1 MSNIIQDSGAQQEG
15 AVVASSMNPGNYRVC
30 DITGFKVDLSSEKLI
45 RANAV
50 AAVISLLLAV
60 VAAILLVFTRYQ
72 PVHLLNA
79 EWYYRLV
86 TFHGLNALIFWIIFF
101 EVAGLYLGSSVFL
114 NVRFCAP
121 KTGWVAFALMVA
133 GLVMSN
139 IVILMGKADVMLTSY
154 TPLKAHPLYYL
165 GIILFAVGALIGVI
179 LFFGNLMI
187 ARRERTYGD
196 SLPLVTYGLMTAAI
210 IAVITLASGALI
222 YVPTFLWSLGLIEN
236 IDPAMYKLI
245 WWGLG
250 HSSQQINVAAMV
262 SIWYMVSFLTVG
274 GTSINEKVSR
284 TAFVLYILFICLA
297 SAHHLLTD
305 PGVSS
310 AWKVWNTSYAMYL
323 AVLASMIHAFAVPSS
338 YESAQRRWGYNKGM
352 FEWLSKAPWGN
363 PAFSSTILA
372 IIGFGFIGGTTGV
385 IFGMEQTNIIVHNT
399 IAIPGHFKGTVV
411 IGTTLTFMGIT
422 YYLIPLIFR
431 RKIVGMGWAK
441 WQPWL
446 FFIGIALL
454 SISMIVLGQLGVPR
468 RHWDSTFSGGPFTYN
483 FNPAVDFFWALMML
497 GGSIAFI
504 SVLIWIGIVVVSV
517 FFGPKVNGPQ
527 DMQLT
532 MSPLAPPAKTHKGF
546 EAPGTLLLTFIFL
559 LVFLALFFLNW
570 KWLAATWYVK

>member
-1 MSNIIQDSGAQQEG
+1 MF
-15 AVVASSMNPGNYRVC
+15 RTC
-30 DITGFKVDLSSEKLI
+30 DITGFKVDLQSQKLI
-45 RANAV
+45 KVNAV
-50 AAVISLLLAV
+50 FAVISLLLAV

-72 PVHLLNA
+72 PVHLLGA

-101 EVAGLYLGSSVFL
+101 EVAGLYFGSTVVL
-114 NVRFCAP
+114 NSRFCAP
-121 KTGWVAFALMVA
+121 RLGWIAFGLMAA

-139 IVILMGKADVMLTSY
+139 VIILMGKADVMLTSY

-165 GIILFAVGALIGVI
+165 GIILFAVGALVAVI

-187 ARRERTYGD
+187 AKREKTYGE
-196 SLPLVTYGLMTAAI
+196 SLPLFTYGLMTAAI
-210 IAVITLASGALI
+210 IAVITLASGAII
-222 YVPTFLWSLGLIEN
+222 YIPTFLWSLGIIDN
-236 IDPAMYKLI
+236 IDPGMYKLI

-262 SIWYMVSFLTVG
+262 SIWYMVSQLSVG
-274 GTSINEKVSR
+274 GTSINERISR
-284 TAFVLYILFICLA
+284 SAFVLYILFICLA

-338 YESAQRRWGYNKGM
+338 FESAQRRWGYNKGL
-352 FEWLSKAPWGN
+352 FQWLSKAPWGN
-363 PAFSSTILA
+363 PAFSAIILA

-431 RKIVGMGWAK
+431 RKIVGFKLAQ

-468 RHWDSTFSGGPFTYN
+468 RHWDSTFSGAPFNYN

-497 GGSIAFI
+497 GGVLAFL
-504 SVLIWIGIVVVSV
+504 STLIWILIVVFSV
-517 FFGPKVNGPQ
+517 TIGKKITGPQ
-527 DMQLT
+527 DMQLKV
-532 MSPLAPPAKTHKGF
+532 SPLAPPAKKHKGF
-546 EAPGTLLLTFIFL
+546 EAPGTLILTLIFL
-559 LVFLALFFLNW
+559 LVFMALFFLNW
-570 KWLAATWYVK
+570 KWLAATWNVK

>member
-1 MSNIIQDSGAQQEG
+1 MF
-15 AVVASSMNPGNYRVC
+15 RTC
-30 DITGFKVDLSSEKLI
+30 DITGFKVDLQSQKLI
-45 RANAV
+45 RVNAV
-50 AAVISLLLAV
+50 LAVISLLMAV

-72 PVHLLNA
+72 PVHLLGA

-86 TFHGLNALIFWIIFF
+86 TFHGLNALIFWIVFF
-101 EVAGLYLGSSVFL
+101 EIAGLYFGSTVVL
-114 NVRFCAP
+114 NTRFCAP
-121 KTGWVAFALMVA
+121 KLGWLSFVLMVT
-133 GLVMSN
+133 GLIMSN
-139 IVILMGKADVMLTSY
+139 IIILAGKADVMLTSY

-165 GIILFAVGALIGVI
+165 GIILFAVGALLGVV

-187 ARRERTYGD
+187 ARREKSYGET
-196 SLPLVTYGLMTAAI
+196 LPLFTYGLMAAAI
-210 IAVITLASGALI
+210 IAVITLATGAII
-222 YVPTFLWSLGLIEN
+222 YIPTFLWSLGLIES
-236 IDPAMYKLI
+236 IDSGMYKLI

-262 SIWYMVSFLTVG
+262 SIWYLVSFLAVG
-274 GTSINEKVSR
+274 GTSINERVSR

-338 YESAQRRWGYNKGM
+338 IESAQRRWGFNKGL
-352 FEWLSKAPWGN
+352 FQWLSKAPWGN
-363 PAFSSTILA
+363 PGFSAIILA
-372 IIGFGFIGGTTGV
+372 VIGFGFIGGTTGV

-399 IAIPGHFKGTVV
+399 LAIPGHFKGTVV

-431 RKIVGMGWAK
+431 RKIVGFKLAQ
-441 WQPWL
+441 WQPWM

-454 SISMIVLGQLGVPR
+454 SISMIVLGQMGVPR
-468 RHWDSTFSGGPFTYN
+468 RHWDSTFSGGPFTHN
-483 FNPAVDFFWALMML
+483 FNPAVDFFWTLMML
-497 GGSIAFI
+497 GGSLAF
-504 SVLIWIGIVVVSV
+504 LATLLWILIVVISV

-532 MSPLAPPAKTHKGF
+532 ISALAPAGKDHKGYT
-546 EAPGTLLLTFIFL
+546 APGTLVLTFIFL

-570 KWLAATWYVK
+570 KWLAATWNVN

>member
-1 MSNIIQDSGAQQEG
+1 GLLMSNII
-15 AVVASSMNPGNYRVC
+15 
-30 DITGFKVDLSSEKLI
+30 I
-45 RANAV
+45 
-50 AAVISLLLAV
+50 LA
-60 VAAILLVFTRYQ
+60 
-72 PVHLLNA
+72 
-79 EWYYRLV
+79 
-86 TFHGLNALIFWIIFF
+86 
-101 EVAGLYLGSSVFL
+101 
-114 NVRFCAP
+114 
-121 KTGWVAFALMVA
+121 
-133 GLVMSN
+133 
-139 IVILMGKADVMLTSY
+139 GKADVMLTSY

-165 GIILFAVGALIGVI
+165 GIILFAVGALLGVI

-187 ARRERTYGD
+187 ARREKSYGET
-196 SLPLVTYGLMTAAI
+196 LPLFTYGLMAAAI
-210 IAVITLASGALI
+210 IAVITLATGAII
-222 YVPTFLWSLGLIEN
+222 YIPTFLWSLGLIDN
-236 IDPAMYKLI
+236 IDSGMYKLI

-262 SIWYMVSFLTVG
+262 SIWYLVSFLALG
-274 GTSINEKVSR
+274 GTSINERVSR

-310 AWKVWNTSYAMYL
+310 AWKVWNTSYAMYM

-338 YESAQRRWGYNKGM
+338 IESAQRRWGYNKGL
-352 FEWLSKAPWGN
+352 FQWLSKAPWGN
-363 PAFSSTILA
+363 PAFSAIVLA
-372 IIGFGFIGGTTGV
+372 VIGFGFIGGTTGV

-399 IAIPGHFKGTVV
+399 LAIPGHFKGTVV

-431 RKIVGMGWAK
+431 RKIVGFGLAK
-441 WQPWL
+441 WQPWM

-454 SISMIVLGQLGVPR
+454 SISMIVLGQMGVPR

-483 FNPAVDFFWALMML
+483 FNPAVDFFWTLMMI
-497 GGSIAFI
+497 GGTLAF
-504 SVLIWIGIVVVSV
+504 LATLLWILIVVISV

-532 MSPLAPPAKTHKGF
+532 ISPLAPPEKEHKGYV
-546 EAPGTLLLTFIFL
+546 APGTLVLTLIFL

-570 KWLAATWYVK
+570 KWLAATWNVN

>member
-1 MSNIIQDSGAQQEG
+1 MF
-15 AVVASSMNPGNYRVC
+15 RTC
-30 DITGFKVDLSSEKLI
+30 DITGFKVDLQSEKLI
-45 RANAV
+45 RYNAV
-50 AAVISLLLAV
+50 FAVISLLLAV
-60 VAAILLVFTRYQ
+60 TAAILLVFTRYQ
-72 PVHLLNA
+72 PVHLLGA

-101 EVAGLYLGSSVFL
+101 EIAGLYFGSTVIL
-114 NVRFCAP
+114 NTKFCSP
-121 KTGWVAFALMVA
+121 RWGWISFALMVA
-133 GLVMSN
+133 GLLLSN
-139 IVILMGKADVMLTSY
+139 TLILMGKADVMLTSY

-165 GIILFAVGALIGVI
+165 GVILFAVGALIGVI

-187 ARRERTYGD
+187 ARRDKTYGD
-196 SLPLVTYGLMTAAI
+196 TLPLFTYGMMTAAI
-210 IAVITLASGALI
+210 LAVITLASGALI
-222 YVPTFLWSLGLIEN
+222 YIPTFLWSLGLINN
-236 IDPAMYKLI
+236 IDAGMYKLI

-262 SIWYMVSFLTVG
+262 SIWYMVSFLAVG
-274 GTSINEKVSR
+274 GTSINERVSR
-284 TAFVLYILFICLA
+284 SAFVLYILFISLA

-305 PGVSS
+305 PGVSN

-338 YESAQRRWGYNKGM
+338 FESAQRRWGYNKGL
-352 FEWLSKAPWGN
+352 FEWLSKAPWSN
-363 PAFSSTILA
+363 PAFSSIILA

-431 RKIVGMGWAK
+431 RKIVGFKWAQ

-468 RHWDSTFSGGPFTYN
+468 RHWDSTFSGGLFTHN
-483 FNPAVDFFWALMML
+483 FNPAVDFFWVLMVL
-497 GGSIAFI
+497 GGVLAFL
-504 SVLIWIGIVVVSV
+504 STLIWILIVVFSVS
-517 FFGPKVNGPQ
+517 FGAKVNGPQ

-532 MSPLAPPAKTHKGF
+532 ISPLAPEAKHHKGF
-546 EAPGTLLLTFIFL
+546 EAPGTVVLTFIFL
-559 LVFLALFFLNW
+559 LVFIALFFLNW
-570 KWLAATWYVK
+570 KWLAATWQVN